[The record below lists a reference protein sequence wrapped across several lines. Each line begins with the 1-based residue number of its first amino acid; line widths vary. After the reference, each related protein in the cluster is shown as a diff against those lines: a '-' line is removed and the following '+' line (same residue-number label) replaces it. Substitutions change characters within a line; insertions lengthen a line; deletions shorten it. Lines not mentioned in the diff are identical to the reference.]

1 MNETFN
7 GKELAQILKEEMADK
22 GRTQLG
28 PPGAPQGE
36 DSRFSTSPTFDQ
48 SQPGQEKADHL
59 GKRWGYQ
66 KNGIHAGVDVLR
78 LIPL

>member
-36 DSRFSTSPTFDQ
+36 DSRFSTSPPLIRA
-48 SQPGQEKADHL
+48 SPAK
-59 GKRWGYQ
+59 KRLTTWESVG
-66 KNGIHAGVDVLR
+66 GIKKMGFMRVLMSFV
-78 LIPL
+78 